1 MTDPI
6 NTGEAA
12 EQALG
17 PKIGRPTGYSIELAE
32 TICERL
38 AQGMSMRTVAK
49 ADDMP
54 CAATI
59 FSWLRLHPAFLE
71 QYTRAKHEAADA
83 LVEEMVDIAD
93 DATND
98 WMETHDKDGDAIGW
112 KLNGDHVQRSR
123 LRIET
128 RKWLASKLKPKKYG
142 ERLELA
148 GNDDSPLRVVVQ
160 KFSEPNA

>member
-6 NTGEAA
+6 NAGEAA
-12 EQALG
+12 EQAVG
-17 PKIGRPTGYSIELAE
+17 PGRPSLYNDVLASE
-32 TICERL
+32 ICAKL
-38 AQGMSMRTVAK
+38 SQGMSMRTVCLDPA
-49 ADDMP
+49 MP
-54 CAATI
+54 AAGTI
-59 FSWLRLHPAFLE
+59 FRWLGDNIPFRE
-71 QYTRAKHEAADA
+71 QYTRAKQEAADA

-98 WMETHDKDGDAIGW
+98 WMETHDKDGDATGW
-112 KLNGDHVQRSR
+112 RLNGDHVQRSR

-148 GNDDSPLRVVVQ
+148 GNDDSPLRVVIG
-160 KFSEPNA
+160 KLSDGSA